1 MSTNVSEHLK
11 SIFSKM
17 EDFVSS
23 KTVVGEAITY
33 GDTILVPLIEVT
45 FFGGSGLTE
54 SKENTEAGG
63 SGLGG
68 RITPVAVIVIVNGTA
83 QLINVK
89 NQESVNKLIDMI
101 PGVLSKFNL
110 DGMFSKKEDTF
121 NDNDKSFET
130 A

>member
-45 FFGGSGLTE
+45 FFGGSGL
-54 SKENTEAGG
+54 SDFKDNKEAGG

-101 PGVLSKFNL
+101 PGVLSKLNL
-110 DGMFSKKEDTF
+110 DGMFTKKDTD
-121 NDNDKSFET
+121 DN
-130 A
+130 